1 MKLMKDEQ
9 EGARPKAHREGEET
23 LRVQGFMCVE
33 AGFCVFFACEILDP
47 PAVEVQNP
55 NH

>member
-1 MKLMKDEQ
+1 MKDEQ

-33 AGFCVFFACEILDP
+33 AGFLFFRL
-47 PAVEVQNP
+47 
-55 NH
+55 